1 MSFLLPKSIAL
12 TLNKDGH
19 NEPTCKHFH
28 TAQKFII
35 QCIYH
40 LIAFFESLFCTELIS
55 LSKGMPSQPDAPGAE
70 GDGNTQEVREPL
82 HVGTLGEHRW
92 WSEQIVHN

>member
-40 LIAFFESLFCTELIS
+40 LIAFFESLFCMELIS

-70 GDGNTQEVREPL
+70 GGWKHTGSPRASARGHAGRTQVVE
-82 HVGTLGEHRW
+82 
-92 WSEQIVHN
+92 